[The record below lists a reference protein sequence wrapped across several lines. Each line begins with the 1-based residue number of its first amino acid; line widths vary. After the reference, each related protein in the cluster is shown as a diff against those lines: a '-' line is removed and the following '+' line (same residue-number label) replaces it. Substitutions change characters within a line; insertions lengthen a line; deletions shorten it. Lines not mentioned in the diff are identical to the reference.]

1 MRISPTGL
9 AIVKA
14 YEGCHKH
21 IGGGRYKA
29 YVDPVGVLTIG
40 YGHTNHHPP
49 KFDKNTV
56 WDKAQCD
63 EVLASDMERFERHVE
78 SLAKVPL
85 AQHEF
90 DALVSWSFNTGGQA
104 TATLWRLLNSGDKAA
119 AAREF
124 GKWNK
129 GTIKKNVN
137 GVVTKVRVVLPGLV
151 RRRRSEEF
159 LFLGN
164 IEGALFVAGVKT
176 VEPVPAPAPKK
187 PKTGEIP
194 LPPDIE
200 ITPPPSQAPFW
211 LRILKFLFSKG

>member
-1 MRISPTGL
+1 MRISATGL

-49 KFDKNTV
+49 KFDRDTV
-56 WDKAQCD
+56 WDKAQCE

-85 AQHEF
+85 TQHEF
-90 DALVSWSFNTGGQA
+90 DALVSWSFNTGGPSR
-104 TATLWRLLNSGDKAA
+104 ATLWRLLNEGRKEEAA
-119 AAREF
+119 SELK
-124 GKWNK
+124 KWIK
-129 GTIKKNVN
+129 G
-137 GVVTKVRVVLPGLV
+137 GGRVLPGLV
-151 RRRRSEEF
+151 RRRLSEHL
-159 LFLGN
+159 LFLGDLN
-164 IEGALFVAGVKT
+164 GARQTAGIRT
-176 VEPVPAPAPKK
+176 VEPMPTPKK
-187 PKTGEIP
+187 PRGDIP

-200 ITPPPSQAPFW
+200 VTPPPSQAPLW